1 MTDLEQKKAELFSL
15 LGESLSLKASEE
27 RENEINVALNRLC
40 PDPYW
45 SDYVFHSDEFRKS
58 DGKLDIEAI
67 VNKIFSHKPILL

>member
-1 MTDLEQKKAELFSL
+1 MTDLEQKKAEAVSL
-15 LGESLSLKASEE
+15 LGELLSLKASEE
-27 RENEINVALNRLC
+27 REIEINIALKRLC

-67 VNKIFSHKPILL
+67 VDKIFSYKSIQL